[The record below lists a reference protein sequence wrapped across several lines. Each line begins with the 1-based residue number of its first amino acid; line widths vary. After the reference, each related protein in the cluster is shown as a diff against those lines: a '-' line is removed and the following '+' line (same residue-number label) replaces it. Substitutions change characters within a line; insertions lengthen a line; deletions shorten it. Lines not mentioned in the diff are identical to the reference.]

1 MVGAPPPLHPC
12 PPRAPPTCP
21 ILYNIAPQA
30 VLDPGIAPSASCLG
44 HAPSLRLRAAHSC
57 LALLGLCTGAGGRRR
72 WRHPAD
78 RVLRGQGVPA
88 ALRQAFCGG
97 IRGLGRSEGTCTCS
111 SWARLASSQR
121 ALSAANALPLCPTR
135 CLGHHH
141 FPVLLFL
148 LFRVMLRH
156 SPPSVLHGSL
166 SCSQRGRVV
175 VVNSHLSPPS
185 HPQLIC
191 S

>member
-30 VLDPGIAPSASCLG
+30 VLDPEIAPSASCLG

-88 ALRQAFCGG
+88 VLRQAFCGG

-121 ALSAANALPLCPTR
+121 ALSAANALPLCP
-135 CLGHHH
+135 H
-141 FPVLLFL
+141 PV
-148 LFRVMLRH
+148 
-156 SPPSVLHGSL
+156 SWTPPL
-166 SCSQRGRVV
+166 SCS
-175 VVNSHLSPPS
+175 SLSPLPRDAAS
-185 HPQLIC
+185 LPASCPPWFSVVLAKGKGRRRQ
-191 S
+191 